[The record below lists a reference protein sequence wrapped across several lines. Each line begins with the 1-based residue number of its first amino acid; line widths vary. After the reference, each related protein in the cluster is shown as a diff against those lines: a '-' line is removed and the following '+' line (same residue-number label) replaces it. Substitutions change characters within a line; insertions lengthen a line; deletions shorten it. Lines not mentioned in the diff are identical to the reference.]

1 MLELNNF
8 NKFPIKKNN
17 LCFIMQNNNNDMIN
31 NVKYNNIHLF
41 QNFFIE
47 GVQNFVIIAS
57 LLLIN
62 RTLYGNN
69 TNKIIIKLTD
79 PLINLSKN
87 IINFDNFSY
96 QIALSAGILTYITT
110 ISGVAA
116 NDIKN

>member
-1 MLELNNF
+1 
-8 NKFPIKKNN
+8 
-17 LCFIMQNNNNDMIN
+17 MQNNNYDLIDNIKHN
-31 NVKYNNIHLF
+31 NLHLF
-41 QNFFIE
+41 ENFFID

-69 TNKIIIKLTD
+69 TNKLIIKLTD